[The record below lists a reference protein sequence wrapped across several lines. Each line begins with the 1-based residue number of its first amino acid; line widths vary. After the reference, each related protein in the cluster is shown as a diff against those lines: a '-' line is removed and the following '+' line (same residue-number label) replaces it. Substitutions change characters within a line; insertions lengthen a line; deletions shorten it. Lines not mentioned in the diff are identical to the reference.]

1 MGSAARF
8 SDAAALSPKPATHA
22 GAWTAPL
29 STADMERAVVAL
41 VKHRGALAL
50 LALEDGD
57 GRMRLALAF
66 LALWRAGRMR
76 SGWMRWGGCGS
87 ADRRDGVSRG
97 VVRVASREAAVP
109 VSFLGAAVALPCTRW
124 R

>member
-41 VKHRGALAL
+41 VKHRGALAPALAL
-50 LALEDGD
+50 LAGGPHAEWLDAL
-57 GRMRLALAF
+57 GRVRQ
-66 LALWRAGRMR
+66 
-76 SGWMRWGGCGS
+76 
-87 ADRRDGVSRG
+87 RRR
-97 VVRVASREAAVP
+97 P
-109 VSFLGAAVALPCTRW
+109 
-124 R
+124 